1 MTYIVKNYLMKR
13 VYILLF
19 CFLIGGC
26 RFSLAQTYQIRIYT
40 DMGKITVMLYDGTP
54 LHRDNMIKLVKQHY
68 YDSLLFHRVID
79 SFVVQG
85 GDPNSKHALDTAL
98 LGDGDLGYTIPAEIL
113 PEKYYHKYGAFG
125 QARDDNPQKA
135 SSACQFYI
143 VEGKI
148 ANDSTFIKAKKRTG
162 YGIPEEHKK
171 VYRTI
176 GGIPHL
182 DSNYTVYG
190 EVIKGMKVVNKISQ
204 VKTDENNRPVKNVRI
219 KTIKIVKGPE

>member
-1 MTYIVKNYLMKR
+1 MPYIVKNMAMKR
-13 VYILLF
+13 QLFLILL
-19 CFLIGGC
+19 LGTWV
-26 RFSLAQTYQIRIYT
+26 LQAQTYHLKIYT
-40 DMGKITVMLYDGTP
+40 DMGNITIRLYDETP

-85 GDPNSKHALDTAL
+85 GDPNSKYASDTAF
-98 LGDGDLGYTIPAEIL
+98 LGDGDLGYLIPAEIM
-113 PEKYYHKYGAFG
+113 PGKYFHKYGALG
-125 QARDDNPQKA
+125 QARDDNPEKA

-148 ANDSTFIKAKKRTG
+148 ANDSSFIKAKKRTG
-162 YGIPEEHKK
+162 YDIPPEHEK

-190 EVIKGMKVVNKISQ
+190 EVIKGMKVINKISL
-204 VKTDENNRPVKNVRI
+204 VKKDENDRPVNNVRI
-219 KTIKIVKGPE
+219 RTIKIVKGPG